1 VIVTRVHDANGSHIE
16 PPLDQAWDD
25 LTKLTWHAAVVT
37 HETGLAIRVDQF
49 ERGSYGLAIGGTGLS
64 ERDFHSAWDYLN
76 GVSTGATEA
85 QRLIREEQPDP
96 A

>member
-1 VIVTRVHDANGSHIE
+1 VIVTRVQDATGSHIE

-37 HETGLAIRVDQF
+37 RETGLAIRIDQF
-49 ERGSYGLAIGGTGLS
+49 ERGSYGLVIGCTGLS

-85 QRLIREEQPDP
+85 RRIMREEQPGS